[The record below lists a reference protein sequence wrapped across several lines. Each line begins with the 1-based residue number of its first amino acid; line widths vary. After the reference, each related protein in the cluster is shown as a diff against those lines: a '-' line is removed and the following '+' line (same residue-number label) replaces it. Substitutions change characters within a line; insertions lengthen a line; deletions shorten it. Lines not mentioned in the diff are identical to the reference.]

1 MSTLQE
7 YWDACLIKTWR
18 NLGSISNAMHMFEVT
33 TGKML
38 FESNLLR
45 VPPLGFPWKV
55 GMRVFVAERLPKISE
70 RLWSQPPEKDVLLL
84 RKLATSKY
92 DTAKEDTSPDTDL
105 KRQRRQLR
113 RNGKRIAMETLSV
126 SNRNASTDWNVTK
139 GPSQVRRAR

>member
-1 MSTLQE
+1 MDTMRHVLGGFTPVREHGKATTL
-7 YWDACLIKTWR
+7 
-18 NLGSISNAMHMFEVT
+18 
-33 TGKML
+33 
-38 FESNLLR
+38 
-45 VPPLGFPWKV
+45 
-55 GMRVFVAERLPKISE
+55 
-70 RLWSQPPEKDVLLL
+70 EKDVLLL

-126 SNRNASTDWNVTK
+126 SIRNASTDWNVTK